1 MNEVQTKRMAPK
13 ESKKFPS
20 VCIVNFEGP
29 PNYKIIRQTVNT
41 AFGGEAVMDKGGI
54 RKSKNGLKVN
64 FNQAYDRPWLFDEL
78 YSDLKTRGSVWI
90 DSTYRGDEVYLDNH
104 IVYSTVPIDG
114 HWELRLT

>member
-13 ESKKFPS
+13 ESKKFPP
-20 VCIVNFEGP
+20 VCIVNFDGP

-64 FNQAYDRPWLFDEL
+64 FKQEYDRTWLFDDF
-78 YSDLKTRGSVWI
+78 YSDLTEYGSVWI
-90 DSTYRGDEVYLDNH
+90 DSTYLGDEVYTQAY
-104 IVYSTVPIDG
+104 IAYSTVPIDG
-114 HWELRLT
+114 HWELRLA